1 MHLQGP
7 CCLRP
12 CILRL
17 YSTQHSYIVLAQ
29 SCNSKT
35 MNLQHHFL
43 PKKNVPQNCFKKSQK
58 LVKSKLGNWP
68 KPTQI
73 SDSVKKNITGLYLK
87 DFTYIYL
94 HRKNFR
100 HVSSGNRHF
109 RNMWTKNYIAARVV
123 GRSENPEG

>member
-1 MHLQGP
+1 ML
-7 CCLRP
+7 
-12 CILRL
+12 
-17 YSTQHSYIVLAQ
+17 
-29 SCNSKT
+29 
-35 MNLQHHFL
+35 
-43 PKKNVPQNCFKKSQK
+43 FKIIQK
-58 LVKSKLGNWP
+58 IHEFNRP
-68 KPTQI
+68 KPFQI

-123 GRSENPEG
+123 GRSENPEGKGGRRIVMW